1 MSDTISAK
9 TSGGGKVSRRNFI
22 IGCTGTI
29 AVASLEPKAAFAG
42 PFESREFAT
51 LVPPNKHLHPEWVK
65 SLTARGEPEV
75 YSKARGELRYIGMP
89 VGGLFAGTL
98 YLSGDGK
105 LWYWGIFNETRLG
118 ISPRTVDCK
127 AFGKEFHVNAMGGA
141 NYAHPLQALSP
152 VEQGFALKVGD
163 QVRNMD
169 SGGWT
174 NVTFRG
180 EYPVATVTYTDSGC
194 PIAAEL
200 TSFSPFCPL
209 DTENSALPLTVCE
222 WTLTNTSSHEVQAI
236 FGGWLQNAVG
246 IHTASASLATR
257 TATCVSEGSAAVMR
271 FGIEPAAPE
280 ESPRPNVVI
289 DDFQRAEYSPWKV
302 TGTAF
307 GTGPVLRSSVPSYMG
322 DLGGVGDRIV
332 NSHASAPGTDAG
344 QRDSAVGTLTSP
356 SFTVQRNFIQLFVG
370 GGSDAKTEGVRILI
384 GGKQV
389 FQASGSN
396 SNVMRMVT
404 FAATQYIGKEAVIEI
419 YDEGTGPWGNVGVSH
434 IIQTDRPGLQEGIR
448 AEADYGTM
456 AFSLLQGGTCR
467 PNDEKQAL
475 FTGAVSKT
483 ATLDAGEPMVG
494 TIGSEIKL
502 APGESKV
509 LTYFI
514 AWHFPNCNVPCPD
527 AITGPWYGERFAS
540 AGEVVSYAISHYAR
554 LKHNTLLWRDTWYD
568 STLPYWFLDRTMAN
582 TSILATSTSHR
593 FGSGRFW
600 AWEGVGCCEGTC
612 THVWQYAQ
620 APARLFPDIERHLRE
635 FVDLGVAFYPQTG
648 IIGYRG
654 EGTGAAVDGQAGRIL
669 GTYREYTMTV
679 DRGFLQ
685 RIWLRLRKA
694 MEYLIQHDSNQDG
707 LLDGPQ
713 PNTLD
718 ADWYGEIAWI
728 SGLYSAAL
736 AACHEMAEVVGD
748 TEFALRCKH
757 LHEQSRSAIEN
768 RLFNGEYFI
777 QLHDPTHY
785 GALGTYGGCHID
797 QVMGQ
802 SWAWQAGLG
811 RVLDKDK
818 TLSALHALYK
828 YNFAPDVGPFRR
840 KNTEGRLYALEGDGG
855 LIMAT
860 NPQEVKDEFGDVSAW
875 QYGYFN
881 ECMSGFE
888 HQAASHM
895 VAEGMVEEGLA
906 VTRAIHDRYHPA
918 RRNPY
923 NEVECS
929 DHYSRA
935 MASYGTFISACG
947 FVHNA
952 QQGLIGFHPAIN
964 PHEFRCAF
972 TSAVGWGSYSQ
983 HIHASGM
990 TSSITIKYG
999 RLSIKTFSV
1008 AGTFSSAHFTIN
1020 AVKHEGTV
1028 QHSAGK
1034 TIVNLG
1040 DYHELHPDTDF
1051 RVELIS

>member
-1 MSDTISAK
+1 MAGTAGVNKSRSV
-9 TSGGGKVSRRNFI
+9 GKVSRRNFI

-29 AVASLEPKAAFAG
+29 AAATLEPRAAFAG
-42 PFESREFAT
+42 PFETKEFAT
-51 LVPPNKHLHPEWVK
+51 LVPPQKHLNPEWVK
-65 SLTARGEPEV
+65 SLTTRGEPEI

-105 LWYWGIFNETRLG
+105 LWYWGIFNESRLG
-118 ISPRTVDCK
+118 ISPRTVDCT
-127 AFGKEFHVNAMGGA
+127 AFGKEFHVNATGGA
-141 NYAHPLQALSP
+141 NYAHPLQAQSP
-152 VEQGFALKVGD
+152 VQQGFALKIGNH
-163 QVRNMD
+163 VRNMD
-169 SGGWT
+169 ATGWQ

-180 EYPVATVTYTDSGC
+180 EYPVATVNYTDTNS
-194 PIAAEL
+194 PISAQL

-209 DTENSALPLTVCE
+209 DTENSALPMTVCE
-222 WTLTNTSSHEVQAI
+222 WTLTNHSSADVEAF
-236 FGGWLQNAVG
+236 FGGWLQNAVC
-246 IHTASASLATR
+246 IHSAIPSLLTR
-257 TATCVSEGSAAVMR
+257 RADCTTDNSSAMIHFSAV
-271 FGIEPAAPE
+271 PAAPDS
-280 ESPRPNVVI
+280 SPRPNVII
-289 DDFQRAEYSPWKV
+289 DDFQRADYSPWKV
-302 TGTAF
+302 TGNAF
-307 GTGPVLRSSVPSYMG
+307 GTGPVLRSAAPSYMG
-322 DLGGVGDRIV
+322 DLGGLGDRVV

-356 SFTVQRNFIQLFVG
+356 PFTIQRNYIQFYVG
-370 GGSDAKTEGVRILI
+370 GGSDSKTEGVRITV
-384 GGKQV
+384 GGQQV
-389 FQASGSN
+389 FQASGTN
-396 SNVMRMVT
+396 SNLMRLVT
-404 FAATQYIGKEAVIEI
+404 FAAAQYVGKEATIEV
-419 YDEGTGPWGNVGVSH
+419 YDQGTGPWGNVGVSH

-448 AEADYGTM
+448 AEVDYGTM
-456 AFSLLQGGTCR
+456 AFALLQGGTCR
-467 PNDEKQAL
+467 PNDEPTAL
-475 FTGAVSKT
+475 FTGNVANT
-483 ATLDAGEPMVG
+483 ATQDAGEPMVG
-494 TIGSEIKL
+494 SIGREVKL
-502 APGESKV
+502 GAGEHVK
-509 LTYFI
+509 LTFLI
-514 AWHFPNCNVPCPD
+514 GWHFPNCNVPCPD

-540 AGEVVSYAISHYAR
+540 AAEVLNYAGANYAK
-554 LKHNTLLWRDTWYD
+554 LKHTTILWRDTWYD

-654 EGTGAAVDGQAGRIL
+654 EGTGPAVDGQAGRIL
-669 GTYREYTMTV
+669 GTYREYTMTL

-736 AACHEMAEVVGD
+736 AACHEMATVVGD
-748 TEFALRCKH
+748 TEFAVRCKR
-757 LHEQSRSAIEN
+757 LHEQSRAAIET
-768 RLFNGEYFI
+768 RLFNGQYFI
-777 QLHDPTHY
+777 QLHDPAHF

-802 SWAWQAGLG
+802 SWAWQAGIG
-811 RVLDKDK
+811 RVLDKEK
-818 TLSALHALYK
+818 TLSALRSLYT

-860 NPQEVKDEFGDVSAW
+860 NPQGVKDEFGDVSAW

-906 VTRAIHDRYHPA
+906 ITRAIHDRYHPS

-929 DHYSRA
+929 DHYSRS

-952 QQGLIGFHPAIN
+952 QQGLLGFHPMIS
-964 PHEFRCAF
+964 PHDFRCPF
-972 TSAVGWGSYSQ
+972 TTAVGWGTFSQ
-983 HIHASGM
+983 KVDETGLTAAIE
-990 TSSITIKYG
+990 IKFG
-999 RLSIKTFSV
+999 RLSLKTLSLGGQYKTAFFS
-1008 AGTFSSAHFTIN
+1008 IN
-1020 AVKHEGTV
+1020 GHRHEATV
-1028 QHSAGK
+1028 MHSHGAS
-1034 TIVNLG
+1034 IVNLG
-1040 DYHELHPDTDF
+1040 DIHEIHTSTDF
-1051 RVELIS
+1051 RVELR